1 MAWTIDGLPAF
12 RCTRC
17 FVLYVIPHLEATYGT
32 EKEVDLLLANPCAAC
47 GKGAVE
53 PIGMI
58 YYRPAGSDK

>member
-1 MAWTIDGLPAF
+1 MAWTLDGLPAF

-17 FVLYVIPHLEATYGT
+17 SALYVVPDLAETYGGH
-32 EKEVDLLLANPCAAC
+32 KVVDLLLANQCAAC

-53 PIGMI
+53 PIGML